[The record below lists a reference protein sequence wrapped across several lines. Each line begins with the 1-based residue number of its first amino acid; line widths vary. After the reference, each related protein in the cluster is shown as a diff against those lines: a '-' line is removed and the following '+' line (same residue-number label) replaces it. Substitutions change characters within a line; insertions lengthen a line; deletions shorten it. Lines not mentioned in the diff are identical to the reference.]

1 MKKIA
6 NFIGLGVL
14 GSLAFGLVF
23 YTISLLIGLG
33 DVIEAFKANG
43 GFGFTFLLVWIVN
56 IAVTAL
62 LILFTVFQA
71 IKAIPNIKNIE
82 NDEKSLFR
90 MNIIS
95 GLLAA
100 NIALSI
106 LIMGIYLVANH
117 ADLGGEAIVRIIF
130 GFIALGTALVSFI
143 GKNLPKLVRVILT
156 LTATLF
162 AFILVAMAISAG
174 VNGLTVV
181 FYVFTM
187 IALLGGMGY
196 VVLENLDAFK
206 GQK

>member
-23 YTISLLIGLG
+23 YAISSLISIG
-33 DVIEAFKANG
+33 DVIEAFKADG
-43 GFGFTFLLVWIVN
+43 GYGLVILLMWIVG
-56 IAVTAL
+56 IAIAAL
-62 LILFTVFQA
+62 LIVFIIVQA

-100 NIALSI
+100 NIVITYIIMMIYFGSHGADVGGDMIVHFIFAI
-106 LIMGIYLVANH
+106 L
-117 ADLGGEAIVRIIF
+117 
-130 GFIALGTALVSFI
+130 ALGAALVSFLL
-143 GKNLPKLVRVILT
+143 KNLAKLVRVILT
-156 LTATLF
+156 LSATLF
-162 AFILVAMAISAG
+162 MFIDYAMMIG
-174 VNGLTVV
+174 GNGLQMVY
-181 FYVFTM
+181 YVFTM
-187 IALLGGMGY
+187 LALFGGLGY

>member
-23 YTISLLIGLG
+23 YAIASLISIG
-33 DVIEAFKANG
+33 DVIDAFKADG
-43 GFGFTFLLVWIVN
+43 EYGLVILLMWIVG
-56 IAVTAL
+56 IAIAAL
-62 LILFTVFQA
+62 LIVFIIVQA

-100 NIALSI
+100 NIVITYIIMMIFLGSHGGDVDGDMIVHFIFAI
-106 LIMGIYLVANH
+106 L
-117 ADLGGEAIVRIIF
+117 
-130 GFIALGTALVSFI
+130 ALGAALVSFLL
-143 GKNLPKLVRVILT
+143 KNLAKLVRVILT
-156 LTATLF
+156 LSATLF
-162 AFILVAMAISAG
+162 MFIDYAMMIG
-174 VNGLTVV
+174 GNGLQTVY
-181 FYVFTM
+181 YVFTM
-187 IALLGGMGY
+187 LALFGGLGY